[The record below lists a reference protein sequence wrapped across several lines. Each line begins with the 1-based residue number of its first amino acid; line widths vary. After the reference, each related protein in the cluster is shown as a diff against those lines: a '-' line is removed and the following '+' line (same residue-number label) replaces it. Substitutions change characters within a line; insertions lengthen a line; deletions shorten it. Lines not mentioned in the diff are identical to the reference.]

1 MVKAA
6 IQHKKVEDKDFL
18 SEVASA
24 QIQILNPKLRKPKN
38 AERREREHLT
48 PHEVEQLIK
57 TAKASGRHGHRNSTM
72 ILLAFR
78 HGLRVSELVNL
89 KWLQVDLF
97 QGLLYVHR
105 RKGGVHTT
113 HPLAG
118 IEIRALRK
126 LQRDYPET
134 DFLFISERKGP
145 ITDHGFRKLLSR
157 IADNSPLKFDVH
169 PHMLRHA
176 TGFKLANDGIDT
188 RSIQHYLGHKSI
200 RHTTRYTELASDRF
214 KNFWID

>member
-1 MVKAA
+1 MAQVA
-6 IQHKKVEDKDFL
+6 IQSKKAD
-18 SEVASA
+18 SS
-24 QIQILNPKLRKPKN
+24 QITKPILRKPKN
-38 AERREREHLT
+38 DERREREHLT
-48 PHEVEQLIK
+48 AHEVDRLMK
-57 TAKASGRHGHRNSTM
+57 AAKSIGRHVHRDSTM
-72 ILLAFR
+72 ILLAYR
-78 HGLRVSELVNL
+78 HGLRVSELVRL

-118 IEIRALRK
+118 VEIRALRK

-145 ITDHGFRKLLSR
+145 ITDHTFRKLLTR
-157 IADNSPLKFDVH
+157 AAIGAEFKFSVH

-176 TGFKLANDGIDT
+176 TGFKLANDGVDT

-214 KNFWID
+214 KNFWTD

>member
-1 MVKAA
+1 MARA
-6 IQHKKVEDKDFL
+6 TNQTKKVTEELISQPDISKL
-18 SEVASA
+18 EIVK
-24 QIQILNPKLRKPKN
+24 PTLRKPKN
-38 AERREREHLT
+38 NERREREHLT
-48 PHEVEQLIK
+48 ACEVDQLMK
-57 TAKASGRHGHRNSTM
+57 TAKAIGRHGHRDSTM
-72 ILLAFR
+72 ILLAYR
-78 HGLRVSELVNL
+78 HGLRVSELVRL

-145 ITDHGFRKLLSR
+145 ITDHTFRKLLTR
-157 IADNSPLKFDVH
+157 AAKEGNFKFSVH

-214 KNFWID
+214 KNFWTD

>member
-1 MVKAA
+1 MAQPALKA
-6 IQHKKVEDKDFL
+6 DF
-18 SEVASA
+18 
-24 QIQILNPKLRKPKN
+24 QLRKPKN
-38 AERREREHLT
+38 ADRREREHLT
-48 PHEVEQLIK
+48 PHEVERLMK
-57 TAKASGRHGHRNSTM
+57 AAKAIGRHGHRNSTM
-72 ILLAFR
+72 ILLAYR
-78 HGLRVSELVNL
+78 HGLRVSELVRL

-113 HPLAG
+113 HPVAG
-118 IEIRALRK
+118 VEIRALRK

-134 DFLFISERKGP
+134 DFLFISERKEP
-145 ITDHGFRKLLSR
+145 LTDHAFRKVLTRISDTSELSFN
-157 IADNSPLKFDVH
+157 IH

-200 RHTTRYTELASDRF
+200 RHTARYTELASDRF
-214 KNFWID
+214 KNFWTD

>member
-1 MVKAA
+1 MKAA
-6 IQHKKVEDKDFL
+6 
-18 SEVASA
+18 
-24 QIQILNPKLRKPKN
+24 KN
-38 AERREREHLT
+38 
-48 PHEVEQLIK
+48 Q
-57 TAKASGRHGHRNSTM
+57 GRHGHRDHTM
-72 ILLAFR
+72 ILLAYR
-78 HGLRVSELVNL
+78 HGLRVSELVRL

-97 QGLLYVHR
+97 RRLLYVHHVHR

-113 HPLAG
+113 HLLAG

-134 DFLFISERKGP
+134 DFLFISERKRP
-145 ITDHGFRKLLSR
+145 LTDHTFRKIVTRAGEAAKLLF
-157 IADNSPLKFDVH
+157 NVY

-176 TGFKLANDGIDT
+176 TGFKLVNDGIDT

-214 KNFWID
+214 KHFWTD

>member
-1 MVKAA
+1 MAQAA
-6 IQHKKVEDKDFL
+6 LKTEFD
-18 SEVASA
+18 
-24 QIQILNPKLRKPKN
+24 LRKPKN
-38 AERREREHLT
+38 SERREREHLT
-48 PHEVEQLIK
+48 PHEVNKLMK
-57 TAKASGRHGHRNSTM
+57 AAKSMGRHGHRDSTM
-72 ILLAFR
+72 ILLAYR
-78 HGLRVSELVNL
+78 HGLRVSELVRL
-89 KWLQVDLF
+89 KWLQVDLY

-126 LQRDYPET
+126 LKRDYPET

-145 ITDHGFRKLLSR
+145 LTDHSFRKIVTRAGEAAKLSFN
-157 IADNSPLKFDVH
+157 IH

-214 KNFWID
+214 KNFWTD

>member
-1 MVKAA
+1 MPKVAISTKKTAEPKLVPIAA
-6 IQHKKVEDKDFL
+6 VEINL
-18 SEVASA
+18 VST
-24 QIQILNPKLRKPKN
+24 PLRKPKN

-48 PHEVEQLIK
+48 PQEVERLMK
-57 TAKASGRHGHRNSTM
+57 AAKANGRHGHRNSTM
-72 ILLAFR
+72 ILLAYR
-78 HGLRVSELVNL
+78 HGLRVSELVRL

-105 RKGGVHTT
+105 QKGGVHTT

-134 DFLFISERKGP
+134 EFLFISERKASL
-145 ITDHGFRKLLSR
+145 TDHGFRKLITR
-157 IADNSPLKFDVH
+157 ISKAAKFPFSVH

-188 RSIQHYLGHKSI
+188 RSIQHYWGHKNI
-200 RHTTRYTELASDRF
+200 RHTTRYTELASNRF
-214 KNFWID
+214 KDFWTD